1 MRMHTI
7 DVQKHDDTRSPRARA
22 CIAHVLRMYCAC
34 IARAVMTTRRRISAR
49 IAHGAW
55 RMVHAARAR
64 TIGTIVI

>member
-1 MRMHTI
+1 MYC
-7 DVQKHDDTRSPRARA
+7 A
-22 CIAHVLRMYCAC
+22 CIAHVLRMYCICSYDITQAH
-34 IARAVMTTRRRISAR
+34 IGTHRAWR